1 MADEG
6 KIRVIFSQ
14 GTLLLDGVAT
24 LPEGLDAYAVYDER
38 VKVFRARA
46 SDYGPIVLKLHRAGI
61 PYEDLARKFSPLEL
75 ALENPLPPLPH
86 QAAALAAWKQQGRRG
101 VVVLPT
107 GSGKSYLA
115 MMAMAEVRRP
125 TLVAVPTIDLMQQ
138 WAGQL
143 ERFFRQPVG
152 MLGGGSKE
160 IRDLTVTTYDS
171 AVLMMEFI
179 GDRFGFFI
187 FDECH
192 HLPGA
197 VTRNAATMSIAP
209 FRLGLTATP
218 ERNDD
223 GEAALYELI
232 GPPAYRID
240 IDQLEGKV
248 LAPYL
253 TRQIELNLDP
263 DEEEDY
269 IRHRANYVNFVK
281 RCRISFQDEDGWMQ
295 FLIAC
300 ARQPG
305 GREAFQSYLTQKR
318 IARGGRSKLRM
329 LWELL
334 LRHRDERTIV
344 FTAENDTAYEIGNSF
359 LLPVITHKT
368 KAAERK
374 DMLDNFR
381 SGAYPVLVTSN
392 VLNEGVDVPEA
403 SVGVVISGSGS
414 IREHVQRLGRILRA
428 TAGKQAVLY
437 ELVSRNTSEVA
448 VSQRRREHRAYRNR
462 FRFNRGYDEE

>member
-1 MADEG
+1 MDNVS
-6 KIRVIFSQ
+6 KIKVIFSQ
-14 GTLLLDGVAT
+14 GTLLLDGPEK
-24 LPEGLDAYAVYDER
+24 LPEAVAAYAVFDER
-38 VKVFRARA
+38 VKMFRAPA
-46 SDYGPIVLKLHRAGI
+46 LHYGPIVLKLHREGI

-75 ALENPLPPLPH
+75 AMARQMTPLSH
-86 QAAALAAWKQQGRRG
+86 QSAALAAWKQQGRRG

-115 MMAMAEVRRP
+115 MLAMLEVKRP

-143 ERFFRQPVG
+143 ERCFGCRVG
-152 MLGGGSKE
+152 MLGGGSKD
-160 IRDLTVTTYDS
+160 ICDITVTTYDS
-171 AVLMMEFI
+171 AVLMMEYI
-179 GDRFGFFI
+179 GDRFGFFV

-197 VTRNAATMSIAP
+197 VTRNAALMSIAP

-218 ERNDD
+218 ERSDD
-223 GEAALYELI
+223 GEAKLYELI
-232 GPPAYRID
+232 GPLAYRID

-248 LAPYL
+248 LAPYI
-253 TRQIELNLDP
+253 TREIELSLDP
-263 DEEEDY
+263 DEQEAY
-269 IRHRANYVNFVK
+269 VQHRARYVNFVR
-281 RCRISFQDEDGWMQ
+281 RCGVSFQSADGWMQ
-295 FLIAC
+295 FLVAC

-305 GREAFQSYLTQKR
+305 GREAFQSYLAQKR
-318 IARGGRSKLRM
+318 IARGGRSKLRK

-334 LRHRDERTIV
+334 LEHREERIIV
-344 FTAENDTAYEIGNSF
+344 FTAENDTAYEIGNTF
-359 LLPVITHKT
+359 VLPVITHQT

-374 DMLDNFR
+374 EMLDKFR
-381 SGAYPVLVTSN
+381 SGEYPALVTSN

-428 TAGKQAVLY
+428 SAGKQAVLY

-448 VSQRRREHRAYRNR
+448 VSQRRRDHRAYRNR
-462 FRFNRGYDEE
+462 FRFGRSDGN